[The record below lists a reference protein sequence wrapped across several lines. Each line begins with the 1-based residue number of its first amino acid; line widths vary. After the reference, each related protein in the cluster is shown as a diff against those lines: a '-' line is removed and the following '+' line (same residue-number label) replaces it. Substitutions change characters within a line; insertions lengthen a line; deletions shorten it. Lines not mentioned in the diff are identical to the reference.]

1 MCVFPSTLTHIQT
14 GGAAQRLVV
23 KVPQETPRQWYTSKQ
38 AKIGAGHMR
47 EKSENYINCVPLI
60 LLPFSITTDTCYMS
74 DNHVRS
80 TRPCTPKS
88 NVSGISAVLFFFPLH
103 FSLSSLSLRT
113 LNDVGIHSQVE
124 KLLECHTRS
133 PVSFFLPY
141 HQQPGP
147 TFSFAIKLLLFWLE
161 NVFSFHHHHIN
172 NKPPP
177 QLFDSK

>member
-1 MCVFPSTLTHIQT
+1 MCFPPYYFNTHTNRRSSAYIC
-14 GGAAQRLVV
+14 AMVV

-74 DNHVRS
+74 DHVRS

-147 TFSFAIKLLLFWLE
+147 TFSFAIKLLLF
-161 NVFSFHHHHIN
+161 
-172 NKPPP
+172 
-177 QLFDSK
+177 

>member
-1 MCVFPSTLTHIQT
+1 
-14 GGAAQRLVV
+14 LVV
-23 KVPQETPRQWYTSKQ
+23 KVPQETPRQWYTTKQ

-47 EKSENYINCVPLI
+47 ENYINCVPLI
-60 LLPFSITTDTCYMS
+60 LLPFLLRLTRVICLIMF
-74 DNHVRS
+74 VRS

-124 KLLECHTRS
+124 KILECYTRS

-141 HQQPGP
+141 HQQPVP
-147 TFSFAIKLLLFWLE
+147 TFSCCFGLKTFSLFIIISTI
-161 NVFSFHHHHIN
+161 NHHHDVV
-172 NKPPP
+172 
-177 QLFDSK
+177 QLLSKCV